1 MARRSRLVVV
11 SLTIAIS
18 SRAAAQAA
26 PARLRDF
33 LTRDAGLSTAQVDAI
48 ERGDVVVKMLLTGDE
63 RDVGVMG
70 FVRLDRPRRSVI
82 DDLRTHGARHT
93 FSVPAT
99 LGDVDAI
106 HVTSD
111 DLKELA
117 RCQPNACNFK
127 LPAIGMIALNAIVS
141 SNSPDAAQ
149 RVDDYLR
156 RRMVEYVAA
165 YRQRGNA
172 AMIVY
177 DDLGSVQSS
186 GSFDAMLRDSS
197 HIFRVAPTLAGFLLN
212 YPRATLPGD
221 TNAIRWAV
229 DALPHVRPVLR
240 IVHEVTYT
248 PSDVPGATVIATKQ
262 LYADHYFEAG
272 LEVITALDD
281 SLSGFTGDGRGTAL
295 AMVRHYRFD
304 HLPSGGVLNLR
315 GRVIDGLRDAVKN
328 DLMRLR
334 AGEAR

>member
-1 MARRSRLVVV
+1 MARRSRLVVF

-18 SRAAAQAA
+18 SRATAQPA

-48 ERGDVVVKMLLTGDE
+48 ERGDVVVKMLQTGDE

-70 FVRLDRPRRSVI
+70 FVRADRPRRSII
-82 DDLRTHGARHT
+82 DDLRPHGARHT
-93 FSVPAT
+93 FIVPAT

-106 HVTSD
+106 HLAGD

-117 RCQPNACNFK
+117 HCQPNACNFK
-127 LPAIGMIALNAIVS
+127 LPASGMSALSAIVS

-186 GSFDAMLRDSS
+186 ASFDAMLRDSS

-221 TNAIRWAV
+221 TNVIRWAV

-240 IVHEVTYT
+240 IVHEVT
-248 PSDVPGATVIATKQ
+248 
-262 LYADHYFEAG
+262 
-272 LEVITALDD
+272 
-281 SLSGFTGDGRGTAL
+281 
-295 AMVRHYRFD
+295 
-304 HLPSGGVLNLR
+304 
-315 GRVIDGLRDAVKN
+315 
-328 DLMRLR
+328 
-334 AGEAR
+334 

>member
-1 MARRSRLVVV
+1 V
-11 SLTIAIS
+11 
-18 SRAAAQAA
+18 
-26 PARLRDF
+26 
-33 LTRDAGLSTAQVDAI
+33 
-48 ERGDVVVKMLLTGDE
+48 
-63 RDVGVMG
+63 
-70 FVRLDRPRRSVI
+70 
-82 DDLRTHGARHT
+82 HT
-93 FSVPAT
+93 FSAPAT
-99 LGDVDAI
+99 LDDVDAV
-106 HVTSD
+106 HVTRD

-127 LPAIGMIALNAIVS
+127 LPASGMTALSAIANS
-141 SNSPDAAQ
+141 SAADAAQ
-149 RVDDYLR
+149 RADEYLR

-186 GSFDAMLRDSS
+186 AAFDAMLRDSS

-221 TNAIRWAV
+221 TSVIRWGV
-229 DALPHVRPVLR
+229 DALPRVRPVLR

-248 PSDVPGATVIATKQ
+248 PSDAPGATVVATKQ

-272 LEVITALDD
+272 LEVLTAIDD
-281 SLSGFTGDGRGTAL
+281 SLSGFSAGGRGTAL

-304 HLPSGGVLNLR
+304 HLPSGGVLNVR
-315 GRVIDGLRDAVKN
+315 GRVVDGLRDAVKN
-328 DLMRLR
+328 ELLR
-334 AGEAR
+334 VRRGGAR